1 MTLQA
6 TYVEQNMSGDETEV
20 VSIID
25 VNPFGTN
32 GEMDRWLL
40 ISKDAEPI
48 LILQLYVRVDEDG
61 WLISSTFS
69 EFLLNESHVAII
81 CGDHLYVFD
90 MATHSF
96 RSHRLGDY
104 VAHIYSV
111 PDIHSDRLQ
120 GRILVTTYA
129 HVFLIDILVGILWK
143 SIRCAI
149 DGVIITS
156 IENETVLG
164 LGEWDPPGGWEPFK
178 LDLKTGIP
186 IWKRVYPHSHC

>member
-1 MTLQA
+1 
-6 TYVEQNMSGDETEV
+6 
-20 VSIID
+20 
-25 VNPFGTN
+25 
-32 GEMDRWLL
+32 
-40 ISKDAEPI
+40 
-48 LILQLYVRVDEDG
+48 
-61 WLISSTFS
+61 
-69 EFLLNESHVAII
+69 
-81 CGDHLYVFD
+81 
-90 MATHSF
+90 
-96 RSHRLGDY
+96 
-104 VAHIYSV
+104 IYSV

-129 HVFLIDILVGILWK
+129 YVFLIDILVGILWK

-186 IWKRVYPHSHC
+186 I

>member
-32 GEMDRWLL
+32 GEMDRRLL

-61 WLISSTFS
+61 WLISSAFS

-129 HVFLIDILVGILWK
+129 YVFLIDILVGILWK

-186 IWKRVYPHSHC
+186 I